1 MKLDFDAQQQH
12 AVQLLLEARQGVITG
27 PPGVGKTTC
36 TRAALDELDARRQSY
51 QLCAPTGKAAKR
63 MSEATGRPA
72 KTIHRLLE
80 WSKGGFQRNA
90 AFPLTDSLIV
100 CDESSMLDL
109 FLTADLVDA
118 LSPQTRIAFVGDA
131 NQLPPIGPG
140 MFFRDLIAS
149 KKVPTVELQTLH
161 RAAAASWIYR
171 NAPRILAGQGV
182 EMSDCEDF
190 EWHLA
195 PDGDAELVVQAVED
209 IVQKL
214 LAEGVPEDD
223 FQVLAPMRVRSAGCQ
238 ELNRV
243 LQPLCL
249 AHKKDLGW
257 DRLPVR
263 RIGWGENEATLH
275 VGDRVIQTR
284 NNYEL
289 GVFNGDIG
297 EVVTMGSGGRVTV
310 RFGDTHVAYAD
321 SDCRDL
327 ELSYALTIHKAQGS
341 EWKDVIVVCSS
352 VHGSMLTRQ
361 LIYTALTRAKRRV
374 FLVGD
379 QAGWRTALA
388 KNQVQSRRTR
398 LLERL
403 T

>member
-1 MKLDFDAQQQH
+1 VKLDFDKDQQA
-12 AVQLLLEARQGVITG
+12 AVRLLLEADVGVITG
-27 PPGVGKTTC
+27 PPGTGKTTA

-51 QLCAPTGKAAKR
+51 RLCAPTGKAAKR

-72 KTIHRLLE
+72 QTIHRLLE
-80 WSKGGFQRNA
+80 WSKGGFLRNA
-90 AFPLTDSLIV
+90 GDPLTDSLVV

-109 FLTADLVDA
+109 LLTADLVDA

-149 KKVPTVELQTLH
+149 RRVPTVELQTLH
-161 RAAAASWIYR
+161 RSAAASWIYR
-171 NAPRILAGQGV
+171 NAPRILAGRGV
-182 EMSDCEDF
+182 EMDDCADF

-195 PDGDAELVVQAVED
+195 PDGNAELVVQAVGD

-214 LAEGVPEDD
+214 LDDGVPEDD
-223 FQVLAPMRVRSAGCQ
+223 FQVLSPMRVRQAGCQ
-238 ELNRV
+238 ELNKL

-249 AHKKDLGW
+249 KRKVLTHVQG
-257 DRLPVR
+257 RTR
-263 RIGWGENEATLH
+263 EIGWGENRSLLH

-284 NNYEL
+284 NNYQL
-289 GVFNGDIG
+289 NVFNGDVG
-297 EVVTMGSGGRVTV
+297 EVVSMGNGGRVTV
-310 RFGDTHVAYAD
+310 RFGDGHTAYED
-321 SDCRDL
+321 KDCSDL
-327 ELSYALTIHKAQGS
+327 ELAYALTVHKFQGS
-341 EWKDVIVVCSS
+341 EVKDVIVVCSS
-352 VHGSMLTRQ
+352 VHSSMLTRQ

-379 QAGWRTALA
+379 AAGWKTALA
-388 KNQVQSRRTR
+388 KNQVLSRRTR
-398 LLERL
+398 LLERF

>member
-1 MKLDFDAQQQH
+1 M
-12 AVQLLLEARQGVITG
+12 QLLLEAPQGVITG

-72 KTIHRLLE
+72 QTIHRLLE
-80 WSKGGFQRNA
+80 WSRGGFQRNA
-90 AFPLTDSLIV
+90 AFPLTSSLV
-100 CDESSMLDL
+100 VVDESSMLDL

-118 LSPQTRIAFVGDA
+118 LSPQTRVAFVGDA

-149 KKVPTVELQTLH
+149 RKVPTVELQTLH
-161 RAAAASWIYR
+161 RAAAKSWIYR
-171 NAPRILAGQGV
+171 NAPKILAGQGV
-182 EMSDCEDF
+182 EMDDCEDF

-195 PDGDAELVVQAVED
+195 PDGNAELVVEAVED

-214 LAEGVPEDD
+214 LSDGVSADD
-223 FQVLAPMRVRSAGCQ
+223 FQVLSPMRVRAAGCQ
-238 ELNRV
+238 ELNKV

-249 AHKKDLGW
+249 KHTKPDAW
-257 DRLPVR
+257 DRTPTR
-263 RIGWGENEATLH
+263 QIGWGENQSTLY

-289 GVFNGDIG
+289 GVFNGDVG
-297 EVVTMGSGGRVTV
+297 EVATMGHGGRVTV
-310 RFGDTHVAYAD
+310 RFGETHVAYAD
-321 SDCRDL
+321 KDCNDL
-327 ELSYALTIHKAQGS
+327 ELAYALTVHKFQGS
-341 EWKDVIVVCSS
+341 EVKDVIVVCSS
-352 VHGSMLTRQ
+352 AHGSMLTRQ

-379 QAGWRTALA
+379 RAGWQTALLR
-388 KNQVQSRRTR
+388 NQVQSRRTR

-403 T
+403 A